1 MIPFMTEEI
10 YRNLVCS
17 IDEKAPASIHLC
29 DFPVCDEAM
38 IDETL
43 EARMN
48 EILDVVVLGRAC
60 RDSAKIKNRQPIA
73 KIFVKVPVALSE
85 EHTEIIEDELNVKEV
100 VYTDDV
106 SAFASYS
113 FKPEKRALGKKYGK
127 FLKKIGEMLQAIDGN
142 AAMAELNETGML
154 KLDLGDIVAEIKKEE
169 LLISAAKM
177 PGFEALSSENG
188 ATVVLDTN
196 LTPELIEEGNAREIV
211 SKIQN
216 LRKDTGLKVLDQIKV
231 YVVASD
237 AIRSVITKNA
247 DDIMTKTLCTG
258 FVDGTCATS
267 QEYTIGKEKVT
278 IGVEKV

>member
-1 MIPFMTEEI
+1 
-10 YRNLVCS
+10 
-17 IDEKAPASIHLC
+17 
-29 DFPVCDEAM
+29 
-38 IDETL
+38 
-43 EARMN
+43 
-48 EILDVVVLGRAC
+48 
-60 RDSAKIKNRQPIA
+60 
-73 KIFVKVPVALSE
+73 VALSE

-247 DDIMTKTLCTG
+247 DDIMTKTLCTE